1 MRNEVNNCF
10 SEILHEIKQLQ
21 IKVLEFVEKE
31 EAAALGKLG
40 NSIQQS
46 HNRLL
51 SLEGDSL
58 WLKSLLT
65 NRSDEQFLQARS
77 PLDQV
82 RSYVLKPIFL
92 PSHHGLWCYCKV
104 GVGGEGRDGKV
115 LGRLSDQKVGGNFLY
130 ALGPTPVSGT
140 S

>member
-1 MRNEVNNCF
+1 MRDEVNNCF

-46 HNRLL
+46 HNRFL

-58 WLKSLLT
+58 WLQSLLT
-65 NRSDEQFLQARS
+65 NRSDEQFLQARP
-77 PLDQV
+77 PLDQA

-92 PSHHGLWCYCKV
+92 PSHHGLRCYCKV
-104 GVGGEGRDGKV
+104 GVGGEGRDGEV
-115 LGRLSDQKVGGNFLY
+115 LGRLSDQKVGSDFLY